1 MAITIRVEVTD
12 GEGLTSSMEREGDL
26 LGGRLRQL
34 TMQDVSQFLEMMLS
48 SSRGRSVMI
57 VRAELTDG
65 EGLTSSMEREGDL
78 LLSAMLRQ
86 LTIRDFLRFLE
97 TKLASLSTRDLDE
110 YGAEERPELLR
121 DCVVEA
127 IKEFLNKK
135 GYRVRSVK
143 RSTDNVI
150 FILRHPKAGR

>member
-34 TMQDVSQFLEMMLS
+34 TMQDVSQFLETMLS
-48 SSRGRSVMI
+48 SSRGRSVI
-57 VRAELTDG
+57 RVRAEVTDE
-65 EGLTSSMEREGDL
+65 EGLTTSLEREGDL
-78 LLSAMLRQ
+78 LLAMLRQ
-86 LTIRDFLRFLE
+86 LTIQDMLRFLDTE
-97 TKLASLSTRDLDE
+97 LASLSTRDLDE
-110 YGAEERPELLR
+110 YEAEERPKVLR
-121 DCVVEA
+121 DCIVEA
-127 IKEFLNKK
+127 IKDFLNKK

-143 RSTDNVI
+143 RNTDNVI